1 MPKESVGVASAPAGG
16 AKRVGGGDSLR
27 HVAGLLR
34 WGLSLLPL
42 ALAAA
47 LGAGPAGCSCLGADV
62 SLKGLLILPGKSGG
76 HHLEELTSFQDK
88 PPKMWTAI
96 ALFLLISLCTSENR
110 DSIIK
115 QSGAQVTWIN
125 KLSSEKRCKQACRGT
140 TFSEFMIRKRRET
153 EITLHLN
160 NTEESKGKPEMVTN
174 KNLVNTNY
182 TKVPLPLTQASNI
195 SDDSGV
201 NSPVMILKN
210 STTATSQLK
219 TGTTALSGIHNN
231 ITTNSNES
239 GVGVPV
245 ISSVSTLLPP
255 KTSST
260 TYFPNVESIAG
271 SKGTGNKEL
280 TLGPTEE
287 MTTSWGTKP
296 PAELPS
302 TLATSPRISV
312 LLRIDSTPAS
322 STTEARTHSP
332 QTTGTSSV
340 VTSASQAT
348 YSPPTSRPFSA
359 ATSTSL
365 TTAAATHNT
374 PPPLT
379 PHSTVISTALTTIGT
394 IKPSTKSDDKTTL
407 IDKTKS
413 NPVRIISTVSTKGAE
428 TSIATQQTDT
438 TSQVVMAPTPSSV
451 LTSSVAL
458 PKSAT
463 VQHRQDEQGL
473 SENIYQQ
480 VEVSLLLALLFGV
493 LFFITVV
500 VLFAIQAYESY
511 RKKDYTQ
518 VDYLINGMYAD
529 SEM

>member
-1 MPKESVGVASAPAGG
+1 
-16 AKRVGGGDSLR
+16 
-27 HVAGLLR
+27 
-34 WGLSLLPL
+34 
-42 ALAAA
+42 
-47 LGAGPAGCSCLGADV
+47 
-62 SLKGLLILPGKSGG
+62 
-76 HHLEELTSFQDK
+76 
-88 PPKMWTAI
+88 MWTAI

-140 TFSEFMIRKRRET
+140 TFSGNRYCWSVLYQSHCVFLRCPQLRACQNASTQDVKELIGEFMIRKRRET